1 MRQIDQ
7 EIIEATDE
15 LKSDVALTTEIITGN
30 ENTEVEVAPGNTV
43 RSPKKMIEDCY
54 RETQQA
60 IEQQFGSLDK
70 AVDDATSAAN
80 RADSASQSSSGSAG
94 DSAASSA
101 AAKNSADTATEQA
114 TAAAASASAARESE
128 QAALQFS
135 EQTSADASATADH
148 EASAATWGE
157 RAEQQAKAAA
167 QSSTTASS
175 QATMAK
181 AWAANPEDARVD
193 GERYSSLHYAS
204 KSSEYADASSGN
216 AELSR
221 DQSMLAQQAMRNAS
235 NSEINANLSK
245 VQAQQ
250 AATEAGQSKEA
261 SGVSE
266 QKAADSAAAAK
277 NSETTAVGAA
287 DSALDSKNSAAGSA
301 GTATQQADRSESEA
315 DRSEAAAD
323 GLTAI
328 SNPNLLI
335 NGDFSVWQRG
345 ANYVNWTRGYTAD
358 RWNVSNFTPEAYSW
372 IGVDGIFG
380 ATPYLDGSNK
390 YCLNH
395 IRITHADANLP
406 LKTYI
411 RQVIEKADVLLSN
424 TQVTASV
431 YVYAASVAG
440 NPKLRID
447 LRSQDD
453 PYEIS
458 LKAGWHKYIYT
469 HTTDDFTKKT
479 QDHFGG
485 GSPWF
490 DIYLIEDAGYST
502 IFALSEAKLELGP
515 VATPFIPDDPA
526 TNLAKC
532 QRYYIKNL
540 FNGTRMD
547 QDGYR
552 GTWSLLNI
560 DFPSS
565 MRSVPTLILY
575 GNSLAVN
582 STIYLATNGITLR
595 AHRSSSGGGVTGY
608 EANAEI

>member
-15 LKSDVALTTEIITGN
+15 LKKDVALTTEIVTGN
-30 ENTEVEVAPGNTV
+30 ENTEVEVAPGTTV

-245 VQAQQ
+245 IQAQQ

-277 NSETTAVGAA
+277 NSETAAVGAA

-315 DRSEAAAD
+315 DRSEKAAA
-323 GLTAI
+323 GLATI

-345 ANYVNWTRGYTAD
+345 TNFTAHQYCAD
-358 RWNVSNFTPEAYSW
+358 RWHTTSNVSKGQLAIGELSGLLDCAVVELNGDASLRQWIENGAVYAHQIITISAYFKSVSSSAVVKFNIFDSHSPNTTITDKKW
-372 IGVDGIFG
+372 TRVTYTVKIGFVSDLGHNHVFVDLEGTG
-380 ATPYLDGSNK
+380 T
-390 YCLNH
+390 
-395 IRITHADANLP
+395 
-406 LKTYI
+406 
-411 RQVIEKADVLLSN
+411 
-424 TQVTASV
+424 V
-431 YVYAASVAG
+431 YVTG
-440 NPKLRID
+440 F
-447 LRSQDD
+447 
-453 PYEIS
+453 
-458 LKAGWHKYIYT
+458 KA
-469 HTTDDFTKKT
+469 
-479 QDHFGG
+479 
-485 GSPWF
+485 
-490 DIYLIEDAGYST
+490 
-502 IFALSEAKLELGP
+502 ELGP

-532 QRYYIKNL
+532 QRYYQLLTNYGLVKNE
-540 FNGTRMD
+540 FSSWGGSYGRV
-547 QDGYR
+547 Y
-552 GTWSLLNI
+552 
-560 DFPSS
+560 FPTP
-565 MRSVPTLILY
+565 MRSAPTIQQFFVKNDHLWPDFSLIDIDTI
-575 GNSLAVN
+575 GVSFIPSLTVAANTWAVVN
-582 STIYLATNGITLR
+582 LTVDSEL
-595 AHRSSSGGGVTGY
+595 
-608 EANAEI
+608 

>member
-15 LKSDVALTTEIITGN
+15 LKKDVALTTEIVTGN
-30 ENTEVEVAPGNTV
+30 ENTEVEVAPGTTV

-54 RETQQA
+54 QETQQA

-277 NSETTAVGAA
+277 NSETAAVGAA

-315 DRSEAAAD
+315 DRSEAAAA

-335 NGDFSVWQRG
+335 NGDFSVDQRSTPDT
-345 ANYVNWTRGYTAD
+345 WKAD
-358 RWNVSNFTPEAYSW
+358 RWKVS
-372 IGVDGIFG
+372 
-380 ATPYLDGSNK
+380 GSNIIQIVEDK
-390 YCLNH
+390 AFLKNQVYTLSYEGYASQ
-395 IRITHADANLP
+395 ITSPSSGHWSISVP
-406 LKTYI
+406 
-411 RQVIEKADVLLSN
+411 N
-424 TQVTASV
+424 TATWV
-431 YVYAASVAG
+431 
-440 NPKLRID
+440 
-447 LRSQDD
+447 
-453 PYEIS
+453 
-458 LKAGWHKYIYT
+458 
-469 HTTDDFTKKT
+469 
-479 QDHFGG
+479 
-485 GSPWF
+485 
-490 DIYLIEDAGYST
+490 
-502 IFALSEAKLELGP
+502 KLELGP

-526 TNLAKC
+526 TNLVKC
-532 QRYYIKNL
+532 QRYYQEFLNNKSGVGL
-540 FNGTRMD
+540 VFNIACVISTG
-547 QDGYR
+547 GYPCFYR
-552 GTWSLLNI
+552 SFTVPMRSIPSITIYNWGGADTMGNSGFIYNILGSPAVGELQCSINI
-560 DFPSS
+560 DTEGFQLLPIGKNW
-565 MRSVPTLILY
+565 PPGLY
-575 GNSLAVN
+575 W
-582 STIYLATNGITLR
+582 
-595 AHRSSSGGGVTGY
+595 GY
-608 EANAEI
+608 WKADAEL